1 MALENEKPTVE
12 TEKPTVETEAVAETE
27 TVADANAAADAN
39 AVADVKAA
47 AESEHRISNNALR
60 WILFVLTLGLIGL
73 GSYITSMHTSFTSFG
88 TTLDANNIV
97 DFIRTTM
104 NGSGKTGG
112 EMFKDVMTLFLS
124 VAWVIGLIIALIR
137 AILLFVC
144 FFGFLTGAKSRK
156 RTLRRF
162 RSAEKNLA
170 HLVGYFLVLD
180 FLLSFTGTPLGA
192 SFILE
197 AIVLFVL
204 ILANALNRELYDEL
218 AGEGFNWRRFFPEMA
233 FMLVYCFIFVLVILQ
248 FKGRPLFTDLVPF
261 VDKMGTLRD
270 QALSNNIIWFILC
283 LFGTAFTIAA
293 MIIGSTMLISF
304 AAYYPYNDQKK
315 DDEKVR
321 PRVQGSLLTKGI
333 LLFVFSVVP
342 AVLFYMGSLIEGIP
356 GIINFAL
363 LPLIVL
369 LMVIAMRVAY
379 NLDHPVLSDEEEE
392 AQAKQE
398 E

>member
-1 MALENEKPTVE
+1 MALENENPAIE
-12 TEKPTVETEAVAETE
+12 SEAVAENE
-27 TVADANAAADAN
+27 NPAVESE
-39 AVADVKAA
+39 AVAENEAVV
-47 AESEHRISNNALR
+47 ESGHRISNNALR
-60 WILFVLTLGLIGL
+60 WILFVITLGLIGL
-73 GSYITSMHTSFTSFG
+73 GSYITSMHTSFTAFG
-88 TTLDANNIV
+88 TTLDANTLV

-104 NGSGKTGG
+104 NGNGKSGGA
-112 EMFKDVMTLFLS
+112 MFQDILTMLLS
-124 VAWVIGLIIALIR
+124 VAWAIGLIIALIR
-137 AILLFVC
+137 AILLLVC

-156 RTLRRF
+156 RTIRRF

-192 SFILE
+192 SFIVE

-233 FMLVYCFIFVLVILQ
+233 FMLVYCFIFVLVILH
-248 FKGRPLFTDLVPF
+248 FNGRPVLTELVPF
-261 VDKMGTLRD
+261 IDKMSSLRD
-270 QALSNNIIWFILC
+270 QELTNNIIWFILC
-283 LFGTAFTIAA
+283 MFGCGFTIAS
-293 MIIGSTMLISF
+293 MIIGSTMLTSF

-321 PRVQGSLLTKGI
+321 PRVQGALLAKGI
-333 LLFVFSVVP
+333 LLFIFSVVT
-342 AVLFYMGSLIEGIP
+342 AVLFYMGSLIADIP

-363 LPLIVL
+363 LPLIIL

-379 NLDHPVLSDEEEE
+379 NVDHPSLSDEEEE
-392 AQAKQE
+392 AQANQE

>member
-1 MALENEKPTVE
+1 MALENENPTVE
-12 TEKPTVETEAVAETE
+12 TQ
-27 TVADANAAADAN
+27 
-39 AVADVKAA
+39 AVADVDAGV
-47 AESEHRISNNALR
+47 ESEHRISNNALR

-73 GSYITSMHTSFTSFG
+73 GSYITSMHTSYTSFG
-88 TTLDANNIV
+88 TTLDANTIV

-104 NGSGKTGG
+104 NGNGKSGG
-112 EMFKDVMTLFLS
+112 EMFKDVLTLFLS
-124 VAWVIGLIIALIR
+124 VAWAIGLIIALIR
-137 AILLFVC
+137 AILLLVC

-156 RTLRRF
+156 RTIRRF
-162 RSAEKNLA
+162 RSAGKNLA

-192 SFILE
+192 SFIVE

-204 ILANALNRELYDEL
+204 ILANTLNRELYDEL
-218 AGEGFNWRRFFPEMA
+218 AGEGFDWRRFFPAMA

-248 FKGRPLFTDLVPF
+248 FNGRPVLTQLVPF
-261 VDKMGTLRD
+261 IDKMGTLRGQD
-270 QALSNNIIWFILC
+270 QTNNIIWFILC
-283 LFGTAFTIAA
+283 MIGCGFTIAS

-321 PRVQGSLLTKGI
+321 PRVQGALLTKGI
-333 LLFVFSVVP
+333 LLFIFSVVT
-342 AVLFYMGSLIEGIP
+342 AVLFYMGSLIADIP

-379 NLDHPVLSDEEEE
+379 NLDHPSLSDEEEE